1 MTQSKHAESMALNA
15 GPVRVEILDPGSP
28 VPIVIKPADDGV
40 MLAEWIEHNLDT
52 AYSMLTSVGGILFRG
67 FDVSTPERFESAAKA
82 FGHTLLPY
90 TERTSARVEV
100 REHVYTSTEHP
111 SDQYIH
117 FHNANSYSTQ
127 WPSLI
132 WFGSI
137 VPATAGGHTPLADCR
152 AVLAKL
158 GKEVVEEFR
167 RRRVMYVRNF
177 RPHIGLPWQVT
188 FQTTDRQAVYR
199 YCEKAVITI
208 ETFTEDHLRICQV
221 RDAIAVH
228 PVTGEEVWFNQA
240 HLFHPTGLA
249 ADIKRVLD
257 QTYGPRDLPR
267 NAFFGDGG
275 DIPEDMLAA
284 IVEAY
289 RSVEVS
295 HPWLAG
301 DFLALDNMLVAHG
314 RTPFTGERTT
324 LVAFAKL
331 HRPERNP

>member
-1 MTQSKHAESMALNA
+1 MTHSNHVEWMALTT
-15 GPVRVEILDPGSP
+15 GPVRVGILDPDSP
-28 VPIVIKPADDGV
+28 MPAVITPAEDDV
-40 MLAEWIEHNLDT
+40 LLADWITHNLDT
-52 AYSMLTSVGGILFRG
+52 LNSMLTCVGGILFRG
-67 FDVSTPERFESAAKA
+67 FNARTPERFEAATKA
-82 FGHTLLPY
+82 FGYPLLPY
-90 TERTSARVEV
+90 MERTSARVEV

-117 FHNANSYSTQ
+117 FHNANSYSTR

-137 VPATAGGHTPLADCR
+137 VPASKGGHTPLADCR
-152 AVLAKL
+152 AVLARL
-158 GKEVVEEFR
+158 DKEVVAEFR

-177 RPHIGLPWQVT
+177 RPHVGLPWQVT
-188 FQTTDRQAVYR
+188 FQTTDREAVYR
-199 YCEKAVITI
+199 YCEKANITI
-208 ETFTEDHLRICQV
+208 ETFREEHLRICQV
-221 RDAIAVH
+221 RDATTVH

-240 HLFHPTGLA
+240 HLFHPTGLH
-249 ADIKRVLD
+249 ADIRHVMH

-275 DIPEDMLAA
+275 DIPEDMLAQ

-295 HPWLAG
+295 HPWQAG

-331 HRPERNP
+331 HPPERNL

>member
-1 MTQSKHAESMALNA
+1 MALTE
-15 GPVRVEILDPGSP
+15 GRVKVGQLVPCSP
-28 VPIVIKPADDGV
+28 VPSVVTPAGDGV
-40 MLAEWIEHNLDT
+40 ALADWIRHNIDRLYSILSDT
-52 AYSMLTSVGGILFRG
+52 GGILFRG
-67 FDVSTPERFESAAKA
+67 FHAKTPEQFESAAKA
-82 FGHTLLPY
+82 FGHPLLPY

-117 FHNANSYSTQ
+117 FHNANSYSTR
-127 WPSLI
+127 WPLLI

-137 VPATAGGHTPLADCR
+137 VPAETGGHTPLADCR
-152 AVLAKL
+152 AVLARL
-158 GKEVVEEFR
+158 DPEVVAEFR
-167 RRRVMYVRNF
+167 RRRVMYLRNY

-188 FQTTDRQAVYR
+188 FQTTDREAVRR
-199 YCEKAVITI
+199 YCEKALLTI
-208 ETFTEDHLRICQV
+208 ETFTENHLRISQV

-240 HLFHPTGLA
+240 HLFHPTGLR
-249 ADIKRVLD
+249 ADVKQVLH

-275 DIPEDMLAA
+275 DIPEDMLAH
-284 IVEAY
+284 IVEVY

-295 HPWLAG
+295 YPWQAG
-301 DFLALDNMLVAHG
+301 DFLILDNMLVAHG

-331 HRPERNP
+331 HPAE